1 MMRIVYAGSPDVAVT
16 PLKALHDAGIE
27 IVGVLSQPDRPVGRK
42 KVLTP
47 TPVTTAARELGLSV
61 HHPANTQEL
70 ADVVSRLQPDLAI
83 AVAYG
88 RLIPPNVLSMPVY
101 GWWNLHF
108 SLLPRWRGATPVQ
121 HALLHGD
128 LVTGLTVFQMDEGL
142 DTGAIVA
149 TRERRIRALDTAS
162 SLLHDLAV
170 EGADVLV
177 QLVAQLEHGALTFQP
192 QEGEVTYAP
201 KLTREDGR
209 LVWSQPATDVMN
221 RYRAVTPEP
230 GAYAVV
236 AGDGRQVGVTA
247 MRPVTDGPKL
257 GPGEIVF
264 EGKKVLVGCGD
275 DPIELVRVK
284 PAGKVEM
291 EAAAWW
297 RGVDSETRFD

>member
-1 MMRIVYAGSPDVAVT
+1 MRIVYAGSPDVAVT
-16 PLKALHDAGIE
+16 PLRALHEAGVE

-70 ADVVSRLQPDLAI
+70 EDVVSRLQPDLAI

-88 RLIPPNVLSMPVY
+88 RLIPPNVLSMPVH

-128 LVTGLTVFQMDEGL
+128 LLTGLTVFQMDEGL

-149 TRERRIRALDTAS
+149 TRQRRIRALDTTS

-209 LVWSQPATDVMN
+209 LVWSQPAIDVMN
-221 RYRAVTPEP
+221 RYRAITPEP

-236 AGDGRQVGVTA
+236 AGDGRLVGVTA
-247 MRPVTDGPKL
+247 MRPVTDGPQL
-257 GPGEIVF
+257 RPGEIVF
-264 EGKKVLVGCGD
+264 EGKKVLVGCAD
-275 DPIELVRVK
+275 VPIELVRVK
-284 PAGKVEM
+284 PAGKIEM

>member
-1 MMRIVYAGSPDVAVT
+1 MRIVYAGSPDVAVT
-16 PLKALHDAGIE
+16 PLRALHDAGVE

-47 TPVTTAARELGLSV
+47 TPVTTAARGLGLSV
-61 HHPANTQEL
+61 HHPAKTQEL

-192 QEGEVTYAP
+192 QEGEVIYAP

-247 MRPVTDGPKL
+247 MRPVTDGPQL
-257 GPGEIVF
+257 RPGEIVF